1 MDEYEDVENF
11 ESESEMEED
20 IYYFNQDLKNN
31 E

>member
-1 MDEYEDVENF
+1 MDEYEDIENF